1 MKTRVDKY
9 TEDTDNFLPKRVSKN
24 TDLYEQIKKSELEIY
39 DIGSNAKVIGENES
53 QINIDKIK
61 EILEKNYQDSS
72 KKRNLNFEPVE
83 DQELELEKTREY
95 DINAILEQA
104 KEEKEV
110 DYQTE
115 RLKKIRDTQYDI
127 LRNLEMDSSK
137 PPVRKEEKTKEELLE
152 LINTINLNET
162 YGKRKMEMETN
173 SLPELD
179 PLDILSDLK
188 GDENTVVAGAKEF
201 SEEMAKYEM
210 SDVSHDDKEI
220 SDAMDEDLDD
230 SFYTNNMTFSKKDFA
245 DFDDFEEEKGSVVV
259 KVLIVIVFLA
269 IVAGVVLFLNEFLK
283 LGWF

>member
-127 LRNLEMDSSK
+127 LRNLELDSSK

-162 YGKRKMEMETN
+162 YGKSKMEMETN